1 MSAQKASGKKGT
13 IRIQWV
19 RSAIAAPVKHKKIVR
34 GLGLT
39 HLNQVV
45 EREDTPSVRG
55 MVKKIPHLVEIVS

>member
-13 IRIQWV
+13 LRIQWV

-34 GLGLT
+34 GLGFT
-39 HLNQVV
+39 HLNQIV

-55 MVKKIPHLVEIVS
+55 MVNKIPHLVEIVR